1 MTTKTNKMRILLFAA
16 LREAVGKNELE
27 LEVPSGGT
35 PTEVWNQ
42 LVAAHPE
49 LKDFDNTVMVAVNQE
64 YVQPWVE
71 LKAGDEVAFIPP
83 ISGG

>member
-1 MTTKTNKMRILLFAA
+1 MQTSTIKIRVLLFAT

-27 LEVPSGGT
+27 LEVPPSST
-35 PTEVWNQ
+35 PTEVWNH
-42 LVAAHPE
+42 LVAASPA

-71 LKAGDEVAFIPP
+71 LKPGDEVAFIPP